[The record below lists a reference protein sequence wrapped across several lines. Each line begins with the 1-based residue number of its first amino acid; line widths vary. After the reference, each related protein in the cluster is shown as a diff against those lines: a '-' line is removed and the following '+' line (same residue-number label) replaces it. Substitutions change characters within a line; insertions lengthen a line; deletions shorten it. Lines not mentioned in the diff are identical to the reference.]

1 MYILELYQDGYSTDL
16 AAFKT
21 LKEGR
26 EFISQLDAYAS
37 EEEDG
42 FTYEYLKWNLVPD
55 YMEVEHKGHII
66 PLTRFMFTDG
76 DRVDIYW
83 KEIPNLSAKGDGMVQ
98 SATRVDAYAINNED
112 VKGYIEAR
120 EENYKK
126 VKKNL
131 EEKGYEVERS
141 FLGSEDGEAILYR
154 KKGDEEWHFLSHMDP
169 GFEEGVDIQDIIS
182 EICG

>member
-42 FTYEYLKWNLVPD
+42 FTYEYIKWNLVPD
-55 YMEVEHKGHII
+55 YMEIEHKGHII

-83 KEIPNLSAKGDGMVQ
+83 KEIPNLSNKGSGMVK
-98 SATRVDAYAINNED
+98 SATRVDAYSINNED
-112 VKGYIEAR
+112 VKDYIEAR

-126 VKKNL
+126 AKKAL
-131 EEKGYEVERS
+131 EEKGFEVERS

-154 KKGDEEWHFLSHMDP
+154 KKGDEEWHFLTHMDP

>member
-1 MYILELYQDGYSTDL
+1 MYILELYQGGYSTDL
-16 AAFKT
+16 AAFES
-21 LKEGR
+21 LEEGR

-55 YMEVEHKGHII
+55 YMEIEHKGHII
-66 PLTRFMFTDG
+66 PFTRFMFTDG

-83 KEIPNLSAKGDGMVQ
+83 KEIPNLSVNGSGMVP
-98 SATRVDAYAINNED
+98 SATRVDAYAINNEE
-112 VKGYIEAR
+112 VKEYIEAR

-126 VKKNL
+126 AKKAL

-141 FLGSEDGEAILYR
+141 FLGSEDGEAVLYR
-154 KKGDEEWHFLSHMDP
+154 KKGDEEWHFLTHMDP
-169 GFEEGVDIQDIIS
+169 GFGESLDSLLE